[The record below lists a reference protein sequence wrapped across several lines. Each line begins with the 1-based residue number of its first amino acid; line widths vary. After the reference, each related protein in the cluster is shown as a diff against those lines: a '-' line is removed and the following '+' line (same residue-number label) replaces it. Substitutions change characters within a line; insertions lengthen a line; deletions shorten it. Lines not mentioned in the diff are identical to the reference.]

1 MSDLTK
7 HYKGRDL
14 HKEGVWGSG
23 LGSKAYGG
31 ILFNSKGQ
39 VLIRKPSGH
48 YGGYHWTFA
57 KGRPDGNE
65 HPTETALREVE
76 QETGHSAKI
85 VGSVP
90 GGFSGDTTT
99 THFYLM
105 HSNGHDAKK
114 MDNETSETK
123 WVHPKEAVG
132 FLNQS
137 ATKAGRARDLKILNA
152 SLKAYN
158 KLSKFSESLSSRFGV
173 LVDEVLSGDSPA
185 GAVSRLIEESQ
196 SSWKKPDSKSIQHE
210 YDIEY
215 THHAK
220 HHYGHIFPTVGHFKR
235 AIDASPVVKV
245 TPDMDSKIGYRSHT
259 KDFDSLHSL
268 ISGYA
273 SYPEFRN
280 KDTLTSLN
288 HRIKNGHP
296 TDMPIVFKH
305 SNGSLRVF
313 SGNTRMDIAKHHGIH
328 PEVVVVDL
336 PKHVSPEHK
345 NSV

>member
-14 HKEGVWGSG
+14 HKDGVWGSSSG
-23 LGSKAYGG
+23 PKSYGG
-31 ILFNSKGQ
+31 ILFNSKGK

-48 YGGYHWTFA
+48 YGGYLWTFA
-57 KGRPDGNE
+57 KGRPDGSE
-65 HPTETALREVE
+65 HPADTALREVE

-85 VGSVP
+85 VGAVP

-105 HSNGHDAKK
+105 HSNGHDPKK
-114 MDNETSETK
+114 MDNETSETR
-123 WVHPKEAVG
+123 WVSPKDAVE

-137 ATKAGRARDLKILNA
+137 VTKSGKDRDIKILDA
-152 SLKAYN
+152 SVKAYN
-158 KLSKFSESLSSRFGV
+158 KLGESASCRFNC
-173 LVDEVLSGDSPA
+173 LVEEVLE
-185 GAVSRLIEESQ
+185 GASAVRVISRLVEAPQ
-196 SSWKKPDSKSIQHE
+196 TPWKRPDAKSIQHE
-210 YDIEY
+210 YAIEY

-220 HHYGHIFPTVGHFKR
+220 HDYGHIFPTAEHFKR
-235 AIDASPVVKV
+235 AIDSSPVVKI
-245 TPDMDSKIGYRSHT
+245 TPSMDSKISYRSHT
-259 KDFDSLHSL
+259 KDFDGLHNL

-280 KDTLTSLN
+280 KDTLTALN

-305 SNGSLRVF
+305 SNGAMRVF

-336 PKHVSPEHK
+336 QKHVSAEHK
-345 NSV
+345 KLV